1 MSLGMILAEL
11 KEALLRHPRVTL
23 GVRPTPLHAAPR
35 FSSSVGAEVW
45 LKRDDLTGIA
55 TGGNKVRK
63 LEFLLAEAEAAE
75 QQAGSDDELV
85 HGSAFRYH
93 HIDANSPTMFASAR
107 ATQA

>member
-1 MSLGMILAEL
+1 MSLGMILADL

-55 TGGNKVRK
+55 TGGNKVSAAK
-63 LEFLLAEAEAAE
+63 LL
-75 QQAGSDDELV
+75 GIS
-85 HGSAFRYH
+85 
-93 HIDANSPTMFASAR
+93 R
-107 ATQA
+107 ATLSRHLRASDHM